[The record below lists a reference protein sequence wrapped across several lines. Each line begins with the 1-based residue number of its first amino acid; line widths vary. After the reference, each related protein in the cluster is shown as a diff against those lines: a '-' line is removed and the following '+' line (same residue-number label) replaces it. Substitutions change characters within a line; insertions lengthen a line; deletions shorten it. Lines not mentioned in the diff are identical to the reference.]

1 MGRAK
6 TKPAR
11 GVGEADRFRAQ
22 RVAAEIAENPDDG
35 IALFDVAI
43 HLPRKGGKP
52 INYST
57 LRVRDAERFAA
68 IWRWASRG
76 ILGPGGE
83 SIRLPTVRIG
93 RTRFT
98 SRGALSR
105 FIDRCRGEAWGEAE
119 TEGIPSYQ
127 LEAATPG
134 ASPEA
139 KRFLRA
145 EGFAV

>member
-57 LRVRDAERFAA
+57 